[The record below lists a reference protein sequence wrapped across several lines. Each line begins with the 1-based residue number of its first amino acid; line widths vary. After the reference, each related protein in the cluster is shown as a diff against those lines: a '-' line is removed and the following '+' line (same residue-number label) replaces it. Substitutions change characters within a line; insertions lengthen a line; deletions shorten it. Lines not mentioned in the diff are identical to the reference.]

1 MKQATSAARSR
12 RAALGVLGAA
22 AIAAPAVH
30 AQPRGGF
37 PNRPIRL
44 IIPWPPGGSADSQL
58 RSMAEL
64 ATPALGQS
72 VVVENRSGARGTLGA
87 VALMQARPDGYTL
100 AQQHLSVLR
109 HPFMTNQRTW
119 DPVDDF
125 TYVIGAA
132 GWLFGVVVRAD
143 SPWRSWRDYIAAAKA
158 DPGGLTYST
167 SGIATSNHIAME
179 DLLAREGAEMTH
191 VPFRGTTEGIT
202 ALLGGQID
210 SVADSSAWAPFVEEG
225 RCRLLCVWSAERVAR
240 FPDAPTLKELG
251 YDLVVTSPYGIAG
264 PRGMDPK
271 VVSVLHDALK
281 QALFDPANKAIRDRW
296 DMPLEYMSTED
307 YREFVRQRVAYEREM
322 VARLELRID

>member
-1 MKQATSAARSR
+1 MKQTTSAAPSR

-240 FPDAPTLKELG
+240 FPEAPTLRELG

-271 VVSVLHDALK
+271 VVSVLHDAFK

-322 VARLELRID
+322 VARLELKID

>member
-1 MKQATSAARSR
+1 MADTRPSSPLGR
-12 RAALGVLGAA
+12 RAALGALGAA
-22 AIAAPAVH
+22 TAAPALH

-37 PNRPIRL
+37 PNRQIRL

-64 ATPALGQS
+64 ATSVLGQS

-87 VALMQARPDGYTL
+87 VALMQARPDGYTV

-109 HPFMTNQRTW
+109 HPFMTSQRTW
-119 DPVDDF
+119 DPVGDF
-125 TYVIGAA
+125 TYIIGAA

-143 SPWRSWRDYIAAAKA
+143 SPWQTWRDYVAEAKA
-158 DPGGLTYST
+158 SPGRLTFST

-251 YDLVVTSPYGIAG
+251 YDMVVTSPYGIAG
-264 PRGMDPK
+264 PKGMSPE
-271 VVSVLHDALK
+271 VVSALHGAFK
-281 QALFDPANKAIRDRW
+281 RALFDPANKAIRDRW

-307 YREFVRQRVAYEREM
+307 YLEFVRRRVAYEREM
-322 VARLELRID
+322 VARLELKLD